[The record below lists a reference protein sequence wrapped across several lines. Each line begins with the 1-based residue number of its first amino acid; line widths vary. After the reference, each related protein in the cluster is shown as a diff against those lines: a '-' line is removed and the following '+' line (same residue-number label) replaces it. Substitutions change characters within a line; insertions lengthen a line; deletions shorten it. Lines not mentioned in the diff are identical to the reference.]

1 MRRNIFTYLKEVLID
16 FCNRNRKGI
25 TFLLFLFLI
34 FGAVNNNYAQA
45 WLPTVEKY
53 LAESKENP
61 PAPESTFFMG
71 SSTWTQWG
79 KTLEEDFVDYQA
91 VNRGFG
97 GSRIPDLLAYMDP
110 LMMPYKP
117 TRVLFFCGTNDLL
130 RNSPDSVF
138 RDFKTFLG
146 RLWAVYPE
154 TQVYFV
160 SVPHAPS
167 RKKHW
172 DKGDS
177 LNEKVKELAEE
188 DEGLIYI
195 DIVKDMYN
203 EEDVVNE
210 DFYKSDRLHMNRSGQ
225 EIWIPKI
232 KKALDENPIVKRSK
246 KTQKRLYKH
255 RKKEGIFQKNS
266 SE

>member
-1 MRRNIFTYLKEVLID
+1 MRKDKITHANAKSVFVD
-16 FCNRNRKGI
+16 FCCRMSKGGMFLSLL
-25 TFLLFLFLI
+25 FLLF
-34 FGAVNNNYAQA
+34 GTVDNSYAQR
-45 WLPTVEKY
+45 WLPTVERY

-61 PAPESTFFMG
+61 PAPGSTFFMG

-79 KTLEEDFVDYQA
+79 KTLEEDFFDYQA

-97 GSRIPDLLAYMDP
+97 GSRIPDLLAHMDQ
-110 LMMPYKP
+110 LMMPYEP
-117 TRVLFFCGTNDLL
+117 ARVLFFCGTNDLL

-146 RLWAVYPE
+146 RLWTVYPE

-167 RKKHW
+167 REKHW

-195 DIVKDMYN
+195 DIVKDMYK
-203 EEDVVNE
+203 EENKVDE
-210 DFYKSDRLHMNRSGQ
+210 GLYKKDRLHMNRNGQ
-225 EIWIPKI
+225 NVWIPKI
-232 KKALDENPIVKRSK
+232 KKALDENPIVKNSRKAQK
-246 KTQKRLYKH
+246 KLYEK
-255 RKKEGIFQKNS
+255 RKKEGIF
-266 SE
+266 